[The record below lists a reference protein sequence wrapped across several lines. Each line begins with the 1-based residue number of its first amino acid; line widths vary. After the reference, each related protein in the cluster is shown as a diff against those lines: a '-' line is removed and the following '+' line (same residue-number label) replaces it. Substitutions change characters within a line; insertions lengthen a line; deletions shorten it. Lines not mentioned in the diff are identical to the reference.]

1 MVFLMPKAKPFTKL
15 PPIIDAYCSLG
26 KWRRPVNADLYG
38 HDAAS
43 LLDEMDQKG
52 IAEAVVH
59 HSIARLSH
67 PIDGN
72 EQAMS
77 MIEGQPRLRA
87 CWALLSKAS
96 REYPSCEKYVDD
108 AVRRGVRCFAVFPR
122 FVVSPAGLDT
132 SVREYTRAGTFRIL
146 EERRLPLFVDFG
158 VNAAGGQDETDWE
171 ALRFLLAAH
180 PKLPVILSEFRL
192 RGGSR
197 LFPGVMDDHPN
208 LHLETSGLWD
218 YMSIEQVVEH
228 WGAERLIFGT
238 RSPWHSVGLALGM
251 VTMSNVPAAQRAMI
265 LGGNIRRLMEAAQ

>member
-1 MVFLMPKAKPFTKL
+1 MERADAFKERPR
-15 PPIIDAYCSLG
+15 IIDAYCSVG

-43 LLDEMDQKG
+43 LLHEMDQKG
-52 IAEAVVH
+52 IAEAVAH

-72 EQAMS
+72 EQAMR
-77 MIEGQPRLRA
+77 MIEGQPRLHA

-96 REYPSCEKYVDD
+96 REYDSFEKYIAD
-108 AVRRGVRCFAVFPR
+108 AVQRGVRCFAVFPR

-132 SVREYTRAGTFRIL
+132 SVREHVRAGTFRVL

-158 VNAAGGQDETDWE
+158 VNAAGGQDDTDWE
-171 ALRFLLAAH
+171 ALRFLLSAQ
-180 PKLPVILSEFRL
+180 PELPVILSEFRL

-208 LHLETSGLWD
+208 LRLETSGLWD

-238 RSPWHSVGLALGM
+238 RSPWHSAGLALGM

-265 LGGNIRRLMEAAQ
+265 LGGNIRRLMEAAR

>member
-1 MVFLMPKAKPFTKL
+1 VRHLIQADSFSKIPH
-15 PPIIDAYCSLG
+15 IIDAYCSLG
-26 KWRRPVNADLYG
+26 KWRRPINANLYG

-52 IAEAVVH
+52 IAEAIVH

-72 EQAMS
+72 EQVMK
-77 MIEGQPRLRA
+77 MIEGQRRLHA
-87 CWALLSKAS
+87 SWALLSKAS
-96 REYPSCEKYVDD
+96 REYPSFERYVDD

-132 SVREYTRAGTFRIL
+132 SVREYVRAGTFRVL
-146 EERRLPLFVDFG
+146 EDRRLPLFVDFG
-158 VNAAGGQDETDWE
+158 VNATGGQDDTDWE
-171 ALRFLLAAH
+171 ALRFLLSAH

-218 YMSIEQVVEH
+218 YMSIEQVVEQ

-238 RSPWHSVGLALGM
+238 RTPWHSVGLALGM
-251 VTMSNVPAAQRAMI
+251 ITMSNVPAKQRAMI
-265 LGGNIRRLMEAAQ
+265 LGGNIQRLMEVAQ